1 MSSLVSPGFVTVVAS
16 ADPPKLTAVTPS
28 KQYFWHEN
36 EPGLVVEPEPAWGR
50 DVDHEE
56 AHEARAE
63 AVAAGQPS
71 YTVRSSSG
79 RAGKTFW
86 VCTAPAPAC
95 MPRCVQPV
103 QGCRHGARPSGAAY
117 QAGKRLGHEVQVQR
131 GAGASRIDA
140 GWRLLWLRMNVMRRW
155 CRRERRQERR
165 QRRQRKRVVTRGG

>member
-1 MSSLVSPGFVTVVAS
+1 MSLIHA
-16 ADPPKLTAVTPS
+16 
-28 KQYFWHEN
+28 
-36 EPGLVVEPEPAWGR
+36 EPEPAWGR

-56 AHEARAE
+56 AHTARAA

-71 YTVRSSSG
+71 YTVRSSSSRG
-79 RAGKTFW
+79 VKTFW

-131 GAGASRIDA
+131 VLVPRALMPVGVCCGSA
-140 GWRLLWLRMNVMRRW
+140 
-155 CRRERRQERR
+155 
-165 QRRQRKRVVTRGG
+165 